1 MIRSLASLRAHLQ
14 TAVELEHSTIPPY
27 LCALYSIKDGA
38 NREAAR
44 VIRSVVM
51 EEMLHMMLAAN
62 VLNAIGGAPAIGHPR
77 FVPRYPTYMP
87 HSRDAFLI
95 GLEKFSRRSLRTFLR
110 IELPVKPKAP
120 PQADRYDT
128 IGQFYLAIEDGLKRL
143 CAGNKGF
150 VRRPAR
156 QITPEAYY
164 GGGGD
169 LIVVTDLESALL
181 ALEKIVDQGEG
192 IHHSILDGDVLV
204 HGGAGYA
211 HYFRFKEIA
220 HGRFYSKDDG
230 VTSPPS
236 GPPLEVDWDQVHNM
250 RPNPKSRD
258 YPAGSAL
265 RRTSD
270 DFNRA
275 YWHLLG
281 CLHAACNGRQKAL
294 GSAVALMY
302 DLKHMAAE
310 LMRVPIG
317 RGDVT
322 AGPTFEAVNVRTR
335 A

>member
-1 MIRSLASLRAHLQ
+1 MIRTLASLRAHLQ
-14 TAVELEHSTIPPY
+14 TAIELEHSTIPPY
-27 LCALYSIKDGA
+27 LCALYSIKDGT

-51 EEMLHMMLAAN
+51 EEMLHMVLAAN

-95 GLEKFSRRSLRTFLR
+95 GLEKFSRRSLRTFLK
-110 IELPVKPKAP
+110 IELPVRPNAP

-128 IGQFYLAIEDGLKRL
+128 IGQFYRAIEDGLKRL

-150 VRRPAR
+150 VRRPTR
-156 QITPEAYY
+156 QITPDAYY
-164 GGGGD
+164 GGGGNVV
-169 LIVVTDLESALL
+169 VVTNLESALL
-181 ALEKIVDQGEG
+181 ALDKIVDQGEG

-220 HGRFYSKDDG
+220 KGRYYSKGDG
-230 VTSPPS
+230 VRSAPT
-236 GPPLEVDWDQVHNM
+236 GPPFEVDWNQVYNM

-258 YPAGSAL
+258 YPKGSEL
-265 RRTSD
+265 RRKAD
-270 DFNRA
+270 EFNLA
-275 YWHLLG
+275 YSRLLG
-281 CLHAACNGRQKAL
+281 SLHAACNGRQQAL
-294 GSAVALMY
+294 GKAVALMY
-302 DLKHMAAE
+302 DLKHMAVE
-310 LMRVPIG
+310 LMRIPVG

-322 AGPTFEAVNVRTR
+322 AGPTFEAVKVRAR